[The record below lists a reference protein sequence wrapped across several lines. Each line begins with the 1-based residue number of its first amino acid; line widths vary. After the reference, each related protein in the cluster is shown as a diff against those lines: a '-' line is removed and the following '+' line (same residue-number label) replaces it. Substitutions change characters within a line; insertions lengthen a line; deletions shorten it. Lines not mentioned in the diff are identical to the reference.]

1 MFVQIASY
9 TMSDPEVIRA
19 ARRDWLDATEGVAAA
34 HRWLLLEDRD
44 EPGRYVEL
52 AIYRSYEDAMHNAML
67 PATAALLT
75 HAAHD
80 VERGV
85 TVHHLEL
92 VEGDLA

>member
-9 TMSDPEVIRA
+9 TMSEPEVLRA
-19 ARRDWLDATEGVAAA
+19 ARREWLEATEGVAAA
-34 HRWLLLEDRD
+34 HRWMLLEDRD
-44 EPGRYVEL
+44 VPGRYVEL

-67 PATAALLT
+67 PATEALLG

-85 TVHHLEL
+85 SVSHLEL
-92 VEGDLA
+92 LDGEL